1 MRYKYLAIPALLL
14 LFLCGFSLTN
24 AGDSKYP
31 GEDDFVL
38 VDSPA
43 QMINEI
49 APVYP
54 DSAKA
59 QKIEGTVWVKAL
71 VDDNGK
77 VVTAKI
83 ARDSGKNCGFEE
95 AALDAASKCEF
106 TPAKKGDNAVSVWVT
121 YKVEFKLAE
130 VSDK

>member
-1 MRYKYLAIPALLL
+1 MRFKYFAIPALLI
-14 LFLCGFSLTN
+14 LFLCGFSPVN
-24 AGDSKYP
+24 AGDNKYP

-43 QMINEI
+43 QMIKEI

-71 VDDNGK
+71 VDENGK

-83 ARDSGKNCGFEE
+83 ARDSGRNCGFEK

-106 TPAKKGDNAVSVWVT
+106 TPAKKGDVAVPVWVT
-121 YKVEFKLAE
+121 YRVEFNLAE